1 MSILPITVVSKHVGH
16 PSSSSDMPSL
26 LSCFRLPLLLAR
38 SPCPRMSRS
47 CLHLSGPANLPQV
60 LSSQRCLP
68 SPHHSSPS
76 PRHHYQAHI
85 AISHHLSPLSSVLLF
100 SIVLISIHVLFVH
113 YLFILLYLAWLIYAF
128 QYKFLE
134 NTGIVF
140 HEYCFISMSKNT
152 YTRCSINIH
161 WANEYLM
168 FLKYKAQL
176 LELGQWEMRENSKTH
191 CLLRAKISLE
201 GQAQYIQHK

>member
-38 SPCPRMSRS
+38 SLCPRMSRS

-100 SIVLISIHVLFVH
+100 SIVLISIHVLL
-113 YLFILLYLAWLIYAF
+113 YLFITYLSCYIWHDLF
-128 QYKFLE
+128 MPS
-134 NTGIVF
+134 N
-140 HEYCFISMSKNT
+140 IS
-152 YTRCSINIH
+152 
-161 WANEYLM
+161 
-168 FLKYKAQL
+168 FLKIRAL
-176 LELGQWEMRENSKTH
+176 SFMSIVSSPCLKTH
-191 CLLRAKISLE
+191 IL
-201 GQAQYIQHK
+201 GAQ